1 MLKKRVEEA
10 VNAQMNAE
18 LWSAQ
23 FYLSMSLQLSSEGLP
38 GLAAWMRKQQKKA
51 LQRASRFIEYGVSQ
65 GVKLSVIDI
74 VDIPKE
80 FGNPAEIFEYALVH
94 MMRMTDLI
102 DILMNMSHTEND
114 NATAVMLQDFVSRQV
129 KDESEISQLIVTLK
143 RVGEGA
149 GLVWLD
155 DKLCSEAERD

>member
-1 MLKKRVEEA
+1 MLKKKVEEA

-38 GLAAWMRKQQKKA
+38 GLAVWMRKQQEKA
-51 LQRASRFIEYGVSQ
+51 LQRASRFMEYGISQ
-65 GVKLSVIDI
+65 GAKLSVSDI
-74 VDIPKE
+74 VDIPQE
-80 FGNPAEIFEYALVH
+80 FGPPVEIFEYALVH

-102 DILMNMSHTEND
+102 DMLVNIANTEND
-114 NATAVMLQDFVSRQV
+114 HATVILLQEFVRRQV
-129 KDESEISQLIVTLK
+129 VDEAEISQLIVTLK
-143 RVGEGA
+143 RVGDGA

-155 DKLCSEAERD
+155 DKLNPEK

>member
-38 GLAAWMRKQQKKA
+38 GLAFWMRKQQEKA
-51 LQRASRFIEYGVSQ
+51 LRRASQFIEYGITQ
-65 GVKLSVIDI
+65 GAKLTVNDIIDI
-74 VDIPKE
+74 PQE
-80 FGNPAEIFEYALVH
+80 FGNPVEIFEYALVH

-102 DILMNMSHTEND
+102 DILVSISKAEED
-114 NATAVMLQDFVSRQV
+114 NATVVMLHEFVSRQV
-129 KDESEISQLIVTLK
+129 EDEAEISQLIVTLK
-143 RVGEGA
+143 RVGDGM
-149 GLVWLD
+149 GLVWFD
-155 DKLCSEAERD
+155 DKLHAEK

>member
-23 FYLSMSLQLSSEGLP
+23 FYLSISLQLSSEGLP
-38 GLAAWMRKQQKKA
+38 GLAVWMCKQREKA
-51 LQRASRFIEYGVSQ
+51 LQRASRFMEYGISQ
-65 GVKLSVIDI
+65 GAKLSVSDI
-74 VDIPKE
+74 VDIPQE
-80 FGNPAEIFEYALVH
+80 FGPPVEIFEYALVH

-102 DILMNMSHTEND
+102 DMLVNIANTEND
-114 NATAVMLQDFVSRQV
+114 HATVILLQEFVRRQV
-129 KDESEISQLIVTLK
+129 VDEAEISQLIVTLK
-143 RVGEGA
+143 RVGDGP

-155 DKLCSEAERD
+155 DKLNPEK

>member
-23 FYLSMSLQLSSEGLP
+23 FYLSISLQLSSEGLP
-38 GLAAWMRKQQKKA
+38 GLAAWMCKQREKA
-51 LQRASRFIEYGVSQ
+51 LQRASRFMEYGISQ
-65 GVKLSVIDI
+65 GAKLSVSDMA
-74 VDIPKE
+74 DIPQE
-80 FGNPAEIFEYALVH
+80 FGTPVEIFEYALVH

-102 DILMNMSHTEND
+102 DMLVNIANTEND
-114 NATAVMLQDFVSRQV
+114 YATAILMQEFVRRQV
-129 KDESEISQLIVTLK
+129 VDEAEISQLIVTLK
-143 RVGEGA
+143 RVGDGA

-155 DKLCSEAERD
+155 DKLNSEK

>member
-1 MLKKRVEEA
+1 MLKKKVEEA

-38 GLAAWMRKQQKKA
+38 GLAVWMRKQQEKA
-51 LQRASRFIEYGVSQ
+51 LQRASRFIEYGISQ
-65 GVKLSVIDI
+65 GAKLSVSNIA
-74 VDIPKE
+74 DIPQE
-80 FGNPAEIFEYALVH
+80 FGAPVEIFEYALVH

-102 DILMNMSHTEND
+102 DMLVNIANTEND
-114 NATAVMLQDFVSRQV
+114 HATAILLQEFVRRQV
-129 KDESEISQLIVTLK
+129 ADEAEISQLIVTLK
-143 RVGEGA
+143 RVGDGA

-155 DKLCSEAERD
+155 DKLNSGK

>member
-23 FYLSMSLQLSSEGLP
+23 FYLSISLQLSSEGLP
-38 GLAAWMRKQQKKA
+38 GLAVWMCKQREKA
-51 LQRASRFIEYGVSQ
+51 LQRASRFMEYGISQ
-65 GVKLSVIDI
+65 GAKLSVSDI
-74 VDIPKE
+74 VDIPQE
-80 FGNPAEIFEYALVH
+80 FGPPVEIFEYALVH

-102 DILMNMSHTEND
+102 DMLVNIANTEND
-114 NATAVMLQDFVSRQV
+114 HATVILLQEFVRRQV
-129 KDESEISQLIVTLK
+129 VDEAEISQLIVTLK
-143 RVGEGA
+143 RVGDGA

-155 DKLCSEAERD
+155 DKLNP